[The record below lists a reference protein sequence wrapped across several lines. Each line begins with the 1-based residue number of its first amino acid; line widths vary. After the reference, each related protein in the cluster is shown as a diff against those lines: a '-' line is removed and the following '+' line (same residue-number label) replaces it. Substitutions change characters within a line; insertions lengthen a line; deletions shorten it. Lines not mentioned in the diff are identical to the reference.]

1 MTYRLS
7 IVLADDHALVREGL
21 KHLLLTFK
29 NVQVVG
35 EAGDGFEAIRKADE
49 LKPDIMILDISMPQL
64 RGIEA
69 IKEIKRCSPETKV
82 LILSMYKNSEYIRQT
97 LQYGASGYILK
108 ESASDELR
116 KAISYLAEDQVY
128 LSPAISKTVVASW
141 LNESKKPRND
151 RAPLTKREQEV
162 LKLLAEGN
170 TNRQVAEKLYISIKT
185 AETHRAH
192 ISEKLQMKSLAD
204 LVKYAIQERY
214 IELDKTLPEKS

>member
-21 KHLLLTFK
+21 KHLLMTFK
-29 NVQVVG
+29 NVQVIG

-69 IKEIKRCSPETKV
+69 IKEIKRYSPETKV

-116 KAISYLAEDQVY
+116 KAISCIAEDQVY
-128 LSPAISKTVVASW
+128 LSPAISKSVVASW
-141 LNESKKPRND
+141 LNESKNPQND

-170 TNRQVAEKLYISIKT
+170 TNRQVAEKLHISIKT